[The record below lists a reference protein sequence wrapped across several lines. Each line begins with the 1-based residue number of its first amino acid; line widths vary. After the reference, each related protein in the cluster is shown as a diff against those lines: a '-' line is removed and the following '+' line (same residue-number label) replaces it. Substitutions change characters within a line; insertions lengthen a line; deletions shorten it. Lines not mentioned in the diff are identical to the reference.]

1 MRIGEAVWHSS
12 RKDIPN
18 AKIAEFDK
26 PTKFTTRCNYLTVMP
41 LVSRGYM
48 EVFKYGEDID
58 NVWTVI
64 ANARSFGG
72 KIKEGDV
79 MWVDGHKPDDD
90 LEAHYGYGCTANA
103 VVKSVSYVNYSMSI
117 TLIRNREQVLK

>member
-1 MRIGEAVWHSS
+1 M
-12 RKDIPN
+12 
-18 AKIAEFDK
+18 
-26 PTKFTTRCNYLTVMP
+26 
-41 LVSRGYM
+41 
-48 EVFKYGEDID
+48 FKYGEDID

-79 MWVDGHKPDDD
+79 MWVDGHKPDDN
-90 LEAHYGYGCTANA
+90 LEAQYGYGCTANA

-117 TLIRNREQVLK
+117 TLIRNRDQVLQ